1 MTTTQTD
8 RLVDDYLRRLE
19 DAAAHLQRSR
29 RAELVAEIREHIEAA
44 LRQED
49 AASEVAIRNVLE
61 RLGPPEEIV
70 DAAEPPPSD
79 GPARVGKLEIAALIV
94 MVVPVLGWLF
104 GVVLVLVSRAWSS
117 RDKLVG
123 VALAL
128 IPALVPIFTLL
139 AGAESGSDELVPAG
153 DDRPV
158 GLKVEGDP
166 DLGPFAVGALVL
178 GFFAGLPSAL
188 YLGWQLRR
196 HSTVPRESR
205 APRDPAMQSPERKGR
220 Q

>member
-1 MTTTQTD
+1 MSTMQAE

-19 DAAAHLQRSR
+19 AAAAYLQRSR
-29 RAELVAEIREHIEAA
+29 RAELVEEIREHIEAA

-49 AASEVAIRNVLE
+49 AANEVAIRNVLE
-61 RLGPPEEIV
+61 RLGPPEEIA
-70 DAAEPPPSD
+70 DAAEPPPAE
-79 GPARVGKLEIAALIV
+79 GPPRAGKLEIAALVV

-104 GVVLVLVSRAWSS
+104 GIVLVLVSRAWSS

-128 IPALVPIFTLL
+128 IPALVLVFTLL
-139 AGAESGSDELVPAG
+139 AGAESGSGDLVPA
-153 DDRPV
+153 DADRPA
-158 GLKVEGDP
+158 GLKVEGGNP
-166 DLGPFAVGALVL
+166 DLGPIEVGSLVL

-196 HSTVPRESR
+196 RTANHTGGTP
-205 APRDPAMQSPERKGR
+205 
-220 Q
+220 